1 MTNPLRPQEI
11 KIPKHSLIEQLQ
23 DPTVLILSI
32 CMLVS
37 LCLSSI
43 LLVYVC
49 KMKKGKGRPR
59 VNKRIIVNKNITPLT
74 YRPQSTTQE
83 CEITIENC
91 CNMNVCETVSS
102 IELWKYCSIVIML
115 LIKLL
120 VMFTGLY

>member
-1 MTNPLRPQEI
+1 M
-11 KIPKHSLIEQLQ
+11 KISQNGLMAYLK
-23 DPTVLILSI
+23 DPTVLILSV

-59 VNKRIIVNKNITPLT
+59 VNKRIIVNKNVTPLT

-91 CNMNVCETVSS
+91 CNMNVCETVSHA
-102 IELWKYCSIVIML
+102 
-115 LIKLL
+115 
-120 VMFTGLY
+120 